1 MPRAMAGAFLMNGG
15 HVGQPAGQDG
25 KAWTGPGFHVLAGR
39 NVHFDEPFFRQ
50 IAAIGGLIFA
60 DVAGDIGK
68 LEGQAQIAGAVERR
82 LITRIDAHQDRHHAT
97 HRARDM
103 IAIAQHVRF
112 AAGAPFAGVQGE
124 AFDQVMGVALR
135 NRAFPHDQAEA
146 VEGRIARR
154 LAPKRRAGERAHAGK
169 ACRAVGDAAHRAA
182 MILSVR
188 NIVAFAAPGIE
199 QPGPFPGSTV
209 EQPRGEGEGFGA
221 SGDALA
227 GLDDQGGAVESCHA
241 ACGRGG
247 RRAWVHGFGHALP
260 QRPRRVT
267 CPVVT
272 QVGRALE
279 RVLI

>member
-1 MPRAMAGAFLMNGG
+1 MPRCHGG
-15 HVGQPAGQDG
+15 RFPHERRPCRPAGGPGRQGVD
-25 KAWTGPGFHVLAGR
+25 GPGFHVLAGR

-112 AAGAPFAGVQGE
+112 AAGAPFAGVEGE

-154 LAPKRRAGERAHAGK
+154 FAPKRRAGERAHAGK
-169 ACRAVGDAAHRAA
+169 ACRAVRDAAHRAA

-199 QPGPFPGSTV
+199 QPGPFPGCAV
-209 EQPRGEGEGFGA
+209 EQPGGECEGFGA

-267 CPVVT
+267 CPVAT